1 MKSAL
6 KEFLKDKEGFHDT
19 EKTEDEA
26 FDSIIYTLLTYYG
39 SRSISVIVLSNAQ
52 KIFLAEISMEDLYTV
67 ALALIETEFA
77 HYITSMSSYV
87 GKDLTIIP
95 VTKLVGRRNSQTH
108 KKYYSFLDWFTS
120 LLAYKAELINFQV
133 LSKYDIKRQLSWGC
147 FTNTTWDVTSS
158 QARHMMT
165 QN

>member
-1 MKSAL
+1 MPERDL
-6 KEFLKDKEGFHDT
+6 RTPGRDFWKEN
-19 EKTEDEA
+19 A
-26 FDSIIYTLLTYYG
+26 LTYCNRLQSNYAG
-39 SRSISVIVLSNAQ
+39 RTGTKIVLSNAQ
-52 KIFLAEISMEDLYTV
+52 KNFLAEISMEDLYTV

-120 LLAYKAELINFQV
+120 YLL
-133 LSKYDIKRQLSWGC
+133 IKQS
-147 FTNTTWDVTSS
+147 
-158 QARHMMT
+158 
-165 QN
+165 